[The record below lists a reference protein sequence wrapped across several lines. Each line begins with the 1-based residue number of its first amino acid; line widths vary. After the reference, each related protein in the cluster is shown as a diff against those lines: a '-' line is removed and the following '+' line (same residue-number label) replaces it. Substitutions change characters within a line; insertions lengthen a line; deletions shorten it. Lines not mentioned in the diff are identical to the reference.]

1 MSVTWGGEGK
11 RGEGRGGEE
20 PELAQLLQPL
30 QLAPWTAW
38 GSPAQVLT
46 FSKGCLRSRFKDTRS
61 SWTQASDT
69 SSLMSYGQRAQSSS
83 PASSTRS
90 AVKAQSAQDS
100 RTDRALPG
108 LTLGVFLA
116 MPTSA

>member
-11 RGEGRGGEE
+11 RGEGKGGEE

-38 GSPAQVLT
+38 GSPVQVLT

-61 SWTQASDT
+61 SWTLASDT
-69 SSLMSYGQRAQSSS
+69 SSLMSYGQTEHRAQA
-83 PASSTRS
+83 PP
-90 AVKAQSAQDS
+90 
-100 RTDRALPG
+100 ALPG
-108 LTLGVFLA
+108 QRSKPRCQSSL
-116 MPTSA
+116 